1 MNTIKRLGDAELE
14 IMLAIW
20 NSKDKVTST
29 YVLEHLQKKR
39 KWALST
45 VMTSLSRLC
54 EKGFLTCDRT
64 TGSNLYLPLISEE
77 EYKAKESQSFLE
89 KMFGNSFQK
98 LVTNLYE
105 NKIIEN
111 TDLEELRT
119 FIDKLEKGEP

>member
-14 IMLAIW
+14 IMPAIW

>member
-20 NSKDKVTST
+20 NSKDMVTST
-29 YVLEHLQKKR
+29 YVLEHLQKKL

-119 FIDKLEKGEP
+119 FIDKLETGEP

>member
-1 MNTIKRLGDAELE
+1 MNEIKRLGDAELE

-20 NSKDKVTST
+20 NSKNQVTST

-39 KWALST
+39 RWALST

-89 KMFGNSFQK
+89 KMYGNSFQK
-98 LVTNLYE
+98 LVTNLYDH
-105 NKIIEN
+105 KIIEN
-111 TDLEELRT
+111 TDLEELRR

>member
-20 NSKDKVTST
+20 NSKNKVTST